1 MADPVLDVAI
11 VGGGPVG
18 LFLGC
23 LLAARGIRFQIL
35 ERRTAASGHSR
46 AIGIHP
52 PALEAFQALGLAEPM
67 LTRGVRITSGV
78 IRGDGGVLGELDFA
92 GVSETFPFILALP
105 QHDTERLI
113 ETHLSKLAPGALRRG
128 VEVLGMRQNGAGVE
142 LEVADQDP
150 ICARYLVGADGR
162 QSLIRQLAGIPYLGG
177 TYADKYLMG
186 DFPDTSV
193 YGPAA
198 IIQLAAGGV
207 VESFP
212 LPGGLRRWV
221 VRTDALMPGATPADL
236 ARQVHRRSG
245 LHLPA
250 AECSMLS
257 AFEVRR
263 HLAGRLA
270 TGRLALAGDAA
281 HEVSPIGG
289 QGMNLGW
296 LDAAALAPLL
306 ERALAAADPQP
317 FRAYER
323 ARRRSARLAGRMAEL
338 NMYFGRPGAGW
349 TQRGRHA
356 LVGALLTSPLRPA
369 LAKTFTMRWL

>member
-23 LLAARGIRFQIL
+23 LLAARGIQFQML
-35 ERRTAASGHSR
+35 ERRTAPSTHSR

-52 PALEAFQALGLAEPM
+52 PALEAFQALGLAECM
-67 LTRGVRITSGV
+67 LARGVRITSGV
-78 IRGDGGVLGELDFA
+78 IRGEGGVLGELDFA
-92 GVSETFPFILALP
+92 GVSDAFPFILALP

-113 ETHLSKLAPGALRRG
+113 EAHLRDLAPGALRRG
-128 VEVLGMRQNGAGVE
+128 VEVLNMRQTEAGVE
-142 LEVADQDP
+142 LELVDQAP
-150 ICARYLVGADGR
+150 IRARYLVGADGR
-162 QSLIRQLAGIPYLGG
+162 QSLIRRLAGIPYLGG

-212 LPGGLRRWV
+212 LPGRKRRWV

-236 ARQVHRRSG
+236 ARLVHRRSG

-270 TGRLALAGDAA
+270 AGRLALAGDAA

-306 ERALAAADPQP
+306 ERALGTNDPRP

-323 ARRRSARLAGRMAEL
+323 ARRRSARIAGRMAEL
-338 NMYFGRPGAGW
+338 NMYFGRPGGGW
-349 TQRGRHA
+349 ARQRQHR
-356 LVGALLTSPLRPA
+356 LIEALLASPLRPA